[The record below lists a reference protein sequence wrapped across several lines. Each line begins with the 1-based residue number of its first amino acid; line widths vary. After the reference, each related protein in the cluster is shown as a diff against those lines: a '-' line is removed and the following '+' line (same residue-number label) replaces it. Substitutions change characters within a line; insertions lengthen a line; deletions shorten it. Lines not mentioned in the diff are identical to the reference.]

1 MAIADPPMLETEVP
15 VAQEAVYPVSEIV
28 PESPF
33 HSPDPCHPVRVI
45 VMPPATN
52 SVNGIAQSP
61 GLFLHCLYA
70 NGNKGNCC

>member
-1 MAIADPPMLETEVP
+1 MAIADPPMLETEFP

-61 GLFLHCLYA
+61 GLFLHC
-70 NGNKGNCC
+70 C

>member
-45 VMPPATN
+45 VMPRATN

-61 GLFLHCLYA
+61 GLFLHC
-70 NGNKGNCC
+70 K